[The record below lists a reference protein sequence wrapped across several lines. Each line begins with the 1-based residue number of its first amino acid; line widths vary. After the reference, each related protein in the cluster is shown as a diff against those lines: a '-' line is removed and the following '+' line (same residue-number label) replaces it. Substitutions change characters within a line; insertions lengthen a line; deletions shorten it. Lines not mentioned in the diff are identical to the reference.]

1 MSAEIICD
9 GCGKRAPMVPISRA
23 CRSATRPA
31 GRFAPRQTYHAT
43 GCPNAP
49 KPAEPQQGSEE
60 SIEPVTELEA
70 EKMHEHLGTYI
81 QNARAGKRSLREVA
95 RDMNVSHTFL
105 FAVER
110 GIKPLPESRWAAL
123 ARAVPDIT
131 VEGLRAAAQADLAR
145 QKTGITS
152 TQFDDLNQALARR
165 RDGMDTAT
173 YRRLMKL
180 LKSDE

>member
-1 MSAEIICD
+1 M
-9 GCGKRAPMVPISRA
+9 KTKPKKL
-23 CRSATRPA
+23 
-31 GRFAPRQTYHAT
+31 PRVQRRWAV
-43 GCPNAP
+43 
-49 KPAEPQQGSEE
+49 QWR
-60 SIEPVTELEA
+60 L
-70 EKMHEHLGTYI
+70 HEHLGTYI
-81 QNARAGKRSLREVA
+81 QNARAGKRSLRAVA
-95 RDMNVSHTFL
+95 QDMNVSHTFL

-145 QKTGITS
+145 QKTLGITS

-180 LKSDE
+180 LTRGGAR